1 MGWRSCFE
9 RGWLILLLAVALAM
23 AAPAAWSQS
32 DRSEMPGMN
41 MGPPASAPV
50 PMKMGANASAG
61 MLLRQSSGTDVQP
74 QSWAMPQLMQ
84 DVGRWRLMWM
94 GQAFVTDVQQWG
106 VPQGVVAPVP
116 AGAPVN
122 EQEPT
127 GLDKL
132 YSTNWGMLAAVH
144 PLGPG
149 AVMLRSML
157 SLEPATISDRRY
169 PELFQTGET
178 AYGVSIV
185 NGQHPHNFVMELA
198 GEVAEPMHK
207 DIRGYIYYGF
217 VGDPALG
224 PTAYPHRAS
233 AAEFPQAAL
242 GHHYED
248 STHIADNVATVGVE
262 DGWVRLEASGFCGR
276 EPGENRWTIS
286 VCGMD
291 SWSAR
296 MAISPVIAGVRGL
309 TAQVSTGRLTH
320 PEAASSG
327 DIERTTASAEYVTQ
341 GGWASSLIWGR
352 NYKTDGRYAVNAL
365 TAETLVPVKHNN
377 LVTGRYEWS
386 QRDELFDYDPALQQ
400 ELAADGHRWFDVSA
414 FTEGYTR
421 VLGNWH
427 NAELGAGANLTEYY
441 VPDALRPYY
450 GKYPMGVSVYVR
462 ARLKAMRAM
471 QMN

>member
-1 MGWRSCFE
+1 
-9 RGWLILLLAVALAM
+9 M
-23 AAPAAWSQS
+23 AAPEAWAQS
-32 DRSEMPGMN
+32 GSAQMQGMK
-41 MGPPASAPV
+41 MGPAAAVDAPM
-50 PMKMGANASAG
+50 PMKMAANSSAA

-74 QSWAMPQLMQ
+74 RTWAMPQLMQ
-84 DVGRWRLMWM
+84 SFGRWQLMWM
-94 GQAFVTDVQQWG
+94 GQAFLTDVQQWG
-106 VPQGVVAPVP
+106 VPEGVIAPVP
-116 AGAPVN
+116 AGAPAN

-132 YSTNWGMLAAVH
+132 YSTNWGMLAAAH

-157 SLEPATISDRRY
+157 SLEPATITDRRY

-178 AYGVSIV
+178 AYGVPIV

-198 GEVAEPMHK
+198 AEVAEPLNK
-207 DIRGYIYYGF
+207 NIRGYIYYGLL
-217 VGDPALG
+217 GDPALG

-262 DGWVRLEASGFCGR
+262 DGWMRLEASGFCGR

-309 TAQVSTGRLTH
+309 TAQISTGRLTH
-320 PEAASSG
+320 PEASSAG
-327 DIERTTASAEYVTQ
+327 DIERTTASAEYVA
-341 GGWASSLIWGR
+341 GKGPVSGWASSLIWGR

-365 TAETLVPVKHNN
+365 TAETLVPLKQKN
-377 LVTGRYEWS
+377 LITGRYEWS
-386 QRDELFDYDPALQQ
+386 QRDELFEYDPAVKR
-400 ELAADGHRWFDVSA
+400 ELAAEGHRWFDVSA

-427 NAELGAGANLTEYY
+427 NTELGAGANLTEYY

-462 ARLKAMRAM
+462 ARLKATRAM
-471 QMN
+471 QMD